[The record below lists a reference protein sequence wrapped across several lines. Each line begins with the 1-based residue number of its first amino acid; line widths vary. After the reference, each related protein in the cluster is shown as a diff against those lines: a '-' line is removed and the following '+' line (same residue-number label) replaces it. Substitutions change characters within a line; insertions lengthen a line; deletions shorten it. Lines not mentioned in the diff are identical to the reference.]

1 MKACCIMYMLC
12 AVRSQ
17 RYCDNARMLLGSTSV
32 LLEIG
37 GVMLLSAIVAK
48 KRYCLKDMDR

>member
-17 RYCDNARMLLGSTSV
+17 RYFDKARMLLGSASV

-37 GVMLLSAIVAK
+37 GVMLLSA
-48 KRYCLKDMDR
+48 L

>member
-1 MKACCIMYMLC
+1 MYMLC